1 MTKETIGELNIE
13 NERIKKV
20 LNTHLNKS
28 YVELNKF
35 KSLKNPS
42 NPERVRKQII
52 IRDAEIMLLIRILK
66 EIDGSKSVYEEN
78 EQLKLKNHELEEKVY
93 NLLEDK
99 QVLMN
104 FIRERFPKNYETLF
118 EEIQVH

>member
-1 MTKETIGELNIE
+1 MTKRFVMKQQSPIFEVDSNPIEE

-42 NPERVRKQII
+42 NP
-52 IRDAEIMLLIRILK
+52 
-66 EIDGSKSVYEEN
+66 
-78 EQLKLKNHELEEKVY
+78 
-93 NLLEDK
+93 
-99 QVLMN
+99 
-104 FIRERFPKNYETLF
+104 
-118 EEIQVH
+118 